1 MAEFALIAAGGVAC
15 GLIIGAAA
23 IFVAGRTDE
32 HLVETALTAVAAYG
46 SFLIADHFG
55 ASGVLACVTAGLLM
69 GNLGELAESDRRLSI
84 TSRGREF
91 VGAFWEFAA
100 FLANSF
106 VFLLIGVAL
115 AQVHARSFFA
125 LAIEIALAL
134 VGRAAAVYPLAALF
148 SRSRWRIPL
157 REQHFLWWAGLRGAL
172 ALALALSLPL
182 DTPYR
187 DEILVAAFGVVAF
200 SSLAQGLTAGLA
212 LRVLGLDR

>member
-1 MAEFALIAAGGVAC
+1 MPNPIAA
-15 GLIIGAAA
+15 
-23 IFVAGRTDE
+23 
-32 HLVETALTAVAAYG
+32 
-46 SFLIADHFG
+46 SP
-55 ASGVLACVTAGLLM
+55 
-69 GNLGELAESDRRLSI
+69 I

-115 AQVHARSFFA
+115 AQVHARSFVA

-172 ALALALSLPL
+172 ALALALALPL
-182 DTPYR
+182 DAPYR

-200 SSLAQGLTAGLA
+200 SSLAQALTAGLA
-212 LRVLGLDR
+212 LRALGLDR